1 MVMHLPDEEEEEVFN
16 ELAVKKRGRKK
27 KDVDYK
33 EAALPGKVLMRSK
46 HFTDV
51 TAEYL

>member
-1 MVMHLPDEEEEEVFN
+1 MHLPDDDEEEVFN
-16 ELAVKKRGRKK
+16 EPAVKKRGRKK

-46 HFTDV
+46 HFTDA
-51 TAEYL
+51 TGYL